1 MYIHTKEKRAN
12 MQDTYVVNKFKA
24 GEVHFQR
31 GAAGWLFD
39 SGEFRPLMDDAMEQ
53 LLEAGCVDQECV
65 EETARQRDVYVE
77 QSLKEYVEAQRNRTP
92 EQIAEERF
100 EARAAMGPGVEMV
113 NIITGERYTT

>member
-1 MYIHTKEKRAN
+1 
-12 MQDTYVVNKFKA
+12 MQDTYVVSKFKQ
-24 GEVHFQR
+24 GEVHFQN

-53 LLEAGCVDQECV
+53 LLEAGCVDSDCV
-65 EETARQRDVYVE
+65 AETARRRDVYVE
-77 QSLKEYVEAQRNRTP
+77 QSLKEYCEAQKRRTA